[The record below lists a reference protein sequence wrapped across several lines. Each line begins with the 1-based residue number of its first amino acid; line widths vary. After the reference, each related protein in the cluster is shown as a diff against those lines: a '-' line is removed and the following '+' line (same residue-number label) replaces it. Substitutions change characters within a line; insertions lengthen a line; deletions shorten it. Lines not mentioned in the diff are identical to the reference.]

1 MRNANFQRSGS
12 MNCRLRLHLDVLA
25 LFLLIAF
32 FATAAP
38 AQTYKNPVIP
48 GDFPDPTVIRV
59 GDDFYAATTSGNW
72 APHFP
77 LLHSRDLVNWKIIG
91 AVLTETPKWAKG
103 DFWAPEIIEDKGRY
117 FVYYVGR
124 RQEGRGRFE
133 GKETNGTLCVAVA
146 AATMPVGPYIDKGP
160 LVCQQMGSID
170 PFFVRDENDK
180 PYLIWKEDGNAFD
193 KPTWLWAQQLDES
206 GTKLLGKPTKLF
218 RNTEPWEGGVVEGA
232 YVLRRDGWFYF
243 FYSGNACCGRRCNY
257 AMGVARSKVL
267 LGNWEKNPRNPILGA
282 NSTWQC
288 PGHGDIVGTD
298 DGRQFLL
305 YHAYRRRSDA
315 FSIGR
320 ETLLDEVKFENG
332 WPMINN
338 GRGPSNGVGSPF
350 QKVSQ
355 YQPWDPNDE
364 FSESLLLPQWNYPI
378 FSDEKLML
386 SGGFLTLTRDSKGSG
401 EAVVTERTVSGNYT
415 ASTRIAPVS
424 PEADESAGL
433 SVYGGWRGNSIG
445 ISLGKGRIFTWR
457 RDENK
462 QQDLATVNLPA
473 ADAVVLRINA
483 EDGETFRLAYSTDDG
498 RSWNEVGQKISK
510 TDIEGARLAL
520 IYDGRR
526 STPGYKFDWFRV
538 KPD

>member
-1 MRNANFQRSGS
+1 
-12 MNCRLRLHLDVLA
+12 MNCRLCLHLDLLVF
-25 LFLLIAF
+25 FLLIAF
-32 FATAAP
+32 FATTAP

-77 LLHSRDLVNWKIIG
+77 LLHSRDLINWEIVG
-91 AVLTETPKWAKG
+91 AILTETPKWAKG
-103 DFWAPEIIEDKGRY
+103 DFWAPEMIEDKGRY

-124 RQEGRGRFE
+124 RYEGRGRFE

-146 AATMPVGPYIDKGP
+146 SASKATGPYTDQGP

-170 PFFVRDENDK
+170 PFFVRDENGK
-180 PYLIWKEDGNAFD
+180 PFLIWKEDGNAFD

-206 GTKLLGKPTKLF
+206 GTKLIGKPTKLF

-243 FYSGNACCGRRCNY
+243 FYSGNACCGRSCNY
-257 AMGVARSKVL
+257 AVGVARSKTI
-267 LGNWEKNPRNPILGA
+267 LGDWEKNPGNPILAA
-282 NSTWQC
+282 NSAWQC
-288 PGHGDIVGTD
+288 PGHGDIVGTA

-320 ETLLDEVKFENG
+320 ETLLDEVRFENG
-332 WPMINN
+332 WPTVNN
-338 GRGPSNGVGSPF
+338 GRGPSDGLNSPF
-350 QKVSQ
+350 QKISQ
-355 YQPWDPNDE
+355 HQPWDPNDE
-364 FSESLLLPQWNYPI
+364 FSENVLLPQWNYPI
-378 FSDEKLML
+378 LGDEKLML
-386 SGGFLTLTRDSKGSG
+386 SGGFLSLTPGAGARTES
-401 EAVVTERTVSGNYT
+401 VITERTVSGNYAAT
-415 ASTRIAPVS
+415 TRIVRSSAG
-424 PEADESAGL
+424 ADESAGL
-433 SVYGGWRGNSIG
+433 SVYGGWRGDAVG
-445 ISLGKGRIFTWR
+445 IVFGGSRVSAWR
-457 RDENK
+457 RDANK
-462 QQDLATVNLPA
+462 QQDLASVSLPSIPE
-473 ADAVVLRINA
+473 AVLLRIKA
-483 EDGETFRLAYSTDDG
+483 DDGETFRFDYSTDEG
-498 RSWNEVGQKISK
+498 RSWHDVGEKIAK

-526 STPGYKFDWFRV
+526 STPGYKFDWFHV